1 MCIDSRDNNAP
12 WNQEELPPL
21 TELEEREL
29 QISELKEKMRHMVK
43 KYDIVHILESYS
55 ESNPRY
61 TIIKLKKLL
70 EL

>member
-1 MCIDSRDNNAP
+1 MSIDSRDHNAP
-12 WNQEELPPL
+12 YNREQLPKLTREE
-21 TELEEREL
+21 E
-29 QISELKEKMRHMVK
+29 QKNNSIVK